1 MPVRHIP
8 SGTPVNE
15 SERKAIEQLKSK
27 LQSHADNWVM
37 LSNLYHH
44 FHAARLSDEIDLVLI
59 GSRGVIVV
67 EIKHWDLGYI
77 KANAIKA
84 ETEAERI
91 NDKAKRIAG
100 KLRQGGRDS
109 GFVSARMLL
118 TGGGTGVSGGQR
130 QLIRGVPVFGL
141 SEWKELIETAGLVVF
156 TQQQIE
162 EAARQIEPHS
172 KPALTG
178 HLRQFGGLINLERI
192 SPLTESFHRVYRGQH
207 PSRRDKVVLHLFDL
221 SASSEKQPKDL
232 ARREFDVIQQWQKSP
247 FVPSLL
253 DSFQEAE
260 EYPGEL
266 FYFSLVD
273 SDAPTLLKRS
283 EDRDWSH
290 DDRIRYA
297 QDALRALHGFH
308 CPDDLQLPALVHRRI
323 NPETLRVRH
332 NGKPLF
338 TGFGFSRIADAQTI
352 STPDAQHAE
361 DEWSAPEVRH
371 GGLPSAD
378 ARSDVYSLCKSLSI
392 LFAGDTN
399 ADREA
404 RDLLGMGC
412 EEDAQKRESP
422 VELASALESHT
433 SPGAKASIAE
443 LPAAEFWD
451 EGTIV
456 PFQSTRYKIV
466 SRLGKGGIGQTFKV
480 VELDANS
487 DELFGTYVAKII
499 QHEADAVVALRAYR
513 KVRAY
518 TVHRNLSALH
528 EIAPSWQGNRFAALL
543 KWVEGIPLHD
553 LTGVLELHREELAE
567 PSVEALV
574 LRWVK
579 DLCEALWQLHQV
591 RLVHGDVSPRNI
603 IVEGG
608 NVVLT
613 DYDTVAD
620 QGSVP
625 RTHHAWYASESVE
638 ARTGITASDDLFAL
652 AATFFHVVVDREPF
666 LFGATRRKNQ
676 GLNWVASDAA
686 DMPQLRAFLDRAT
699 HPDPQRRFMDAR
711 DALSFLTTC
720 LKSDAP
726 SPVAPSPHL
735 TTLSAQVVDRLSN
748 LLSAYPGSRYGNAET
763 RGLDSEFAVQTY
775 VETGLDR
782 ALKRD
787 IQAVNVD
794 LIVLFGNAGDGKT
807 AFLQNLAREVSGDL
821 IPSQQ
826 RQCERRLESGRIF
839 KVNLDGSAAY
849 QEQRANQI
857 LEAFFEPFHTL
868 EPTHNST
875 HAIAINSGKMLE
887 WLDERTDDTPFTV
900 QLRDSLFGSERG
912 SKGPLN
918 PRLRLIDLN
927 HRSLVGGINEG
938 QISTQFLD
946 ALLERFLGTHMEP
959 DPWAVCTSCSAQ
971 HRCSAR
977 ASVLELRDAQRG
989 TRLRKRLAD
998 ALQACHL
1005 RGEIHITA
1013 RELRAALVFIFF
1025 GVHDCQEL
1033 HDNPE
1038 LAPAPYWDRVFA
1050 AEGPASAQRQG
1061 ELLKE
1066 LARFDPALDANPIVD
1081 RQLLA
1086 QQAISLPGTA
1096 ERLASARRRAYFEW
1110 GETDFAHLQ
1119 LLPDALPLHG
1129 AQYLDR
1135 FRRVPLMSE
1144 QEQQAVCH
1152 ELCQG
1157 IARLEDLPEVAHIR
1171 SEGLPLRITPRTPTD
1186 SAFWVTKPWARFT
1199 LTAPLPPATEGLE
1212 LLHTHL
1218 VLTYRYNDG
1227 SEERLPIGLELFHLL
1242 LELKDGLQLSGIGQE
1257 GVFAHLEIFVQRLA
1271 QENSRELWGWH
1282 PEAEAAISRL
1292 RVTWQDGRQTL
1303 VRERAPELA
1312 GERA

>member
-1 MPVRHIP
+1 MPVRHLP
-8 SGTPVNE
+8 CGTPVNE
-15 SERKAIEQLKSK
+15 SERKAIDLLKSK
-27 LQSHADNWVM
+27 LHSAVDNWVM

-44 FHAARLSDEIDLVLI
+44 SRAARLSDEIDLVLI
-59 GSRGVIVV
+59 GCRGVIVV

-77 KANAIKA
+77 KSNAIKA
-84 ETEAERI
+84 EAEAERI

-130 QLIRGVPVFGL
+130 QSIRGVPVFGL
-141 SEWKELIETAGLVVF
+141 SEWRELTEIASLAIF
-156 TQQQIE
+156 TLQQIE
-162 EAARQIEPHS
+162 EVARIIEPHS
-172 KPALTG
+172 SPALTG
-178 HLRQFGGLINLERI
+178 QLRQFGGLINLEKI
-192 SPLTESFHRVYRGQH
+192 SSSTESFHRVYRGQH

-260 EYPGEL
+260 QYPGEL

-283 EDRDWSH
+283 EDKEWSR

-308 CPDDLQLPALVHRRI
+308 CPDDSQLPALVHRNI
-323 NPETLRVRH
+323 TPETLRVRH

-338 TGFGFSRIADAQTI
+338 TGFSFSRIADAQTI
-352 STPDAQHAE
+352 SPTDAQHAA
-361 DEWSAPEVRH
+361 DEWAAPEVRR

-392 LFAGDTN
+392 LFAGDNN

-404 RDLLGMGC
+404 RDLLALGC
-412 EEDAQKRESP
+412 EEDAQRREAP
-422 VELASALESHT
+422 MELVSVLESHT
-433 SPGAKASIAE
+433 PPSSKSSISQ
-443 LPAAEFWD
+443 LPAPQFWD

-456 PFQSTRYKIV
+456 PFQSTHYRIV

-487 DELFGTYVAKII
+487 DELFGTYVAKVI

-528 EIAPSWQGNRFAALL
+528 EIAPTWQRDRFAALL
-543 KWVEGIPLHD
+543 KWIEGVPLHD
-553 LTGVLELHREELAE
+553 LTGVLELYREELAE
-567 PSVEALV
+567 PSVETLA
-574 LRWVK
+574 LRWLK

-613 DYDTVAD
+613 DYDTVTD

-625 RTHHAWYASESVE
+625 RTHHAWYASEVVE
-638 ARTGITASDDLFAL
+638 VGTAITASDDVFAL
-652 AATFFHVVVDREPF
+652 AASHFHVIFDREPF

-676 GLNWVASDAA
+676 GLNWEGIKSA
-686 DMPQLRAFLDRAT
+686 DMPELRAFLDRAT
-699 HPDPQRRFMDAR
+699 HPNAQQRFMDAR
-711 DALSFLTTC
+711 DALSFLTANVTP
-720 LKSDAP
+720 DAP
-726 SPVAPSPHL
+726 SSVAPSPPL
-735 TTLSAQVVDRLSN
+735 TTLSAQVVDRLSD
-748 LLSAYPGSRYGNAET
+748 LLTAYPGSRFGNAET
-763 RGLDSEFAVQTY
+763 RGLDSDFAAQTY
-775 VETGLDR
+775 VETGLDH

-787 IQAVNVD
+787 VQAADVD

-807 AFLQNLAREVSGDL
+807 AFLQNLAQEVSGDF
-821 IPSQQ
+821 IPSKQ
-826 RQCERRLESGRIF
+826 RLCERRLEGGRMF

-849 QEQRANQI
+849 QEQSANQI
-857 LEAFFEPFHTL
+857 LEAFFKPFHTL
-868 EPTHNST
+868 SSAHNAT

-887 WLDERTDDTPFTV
+887 WLDERKDDTPFTE
-900 QLRDSLFGSERG
+900 QLRDSLFGTQAT
-912 SKGPLN
+912 PN

-927 HRSLVGGINEG
+927 QRSLVGGINEG
-938 QISTQFLD
+938 RISTQFLD
-946 ALLERFLGTHMEP
+946 ALLDRFLGTQIKP

-977 ASVLELRDAQRG
+977 ASVLEMRDARRG
-989 TRLRKRLAD
+989 AQLRKRLAD

-1038 LAPAPYWDRVFA
+1038 LTPAPYWDRVFS

-1066 LARFDPALDANPIVD
+1066 LARFDPAIDANPIVD

-1086 QQAISLPGTA
+1086 KLPISAPGTS

-1110 GETDFAHLQ
+1110 GEGEFAQLQ
-1119 LLPDALPLHG
+1119 LSSDALPLHG
-1129 AQYLDR
+1129 AQHLDR
-1135 FRRVPLMSE
+1135 FRRVPLMNE
-1144 QEQQAVCH
+1144 QERQTLCH

-1157 IARLEDLPEVAHIR
+1157 IARLEDLPEVVHTR
-1171 SEGLPLRITPRTPTD
+1171 SDGLPLRLTPRTPTD
-1186 SAFWVTKPWARFT
+1186 SAFWVLKPWIRFT
-1199 LTAPLPPATEGLE
+1199 LTAPLPPATLGLE
-1212 LLHTHL
+1212 VLHTHL
-1218 VLTYRYNDG
+1218 VLTYRYAKG

-1242 LELKDGLQLSGIGQE
+1242 LELKDGMQLSGIGQE

-1271 QENSRELWGWH
+1271 QEDSRELWGWH
-1282 PEAEAAISRL
+1282 PEADAGVMRL
-1292 RVTWQDGRQTL
+1292 RVTLQDGRQTL
-1303 VRERAPELA
+1303 IRELA
-1312 GERA
+1312 PDLSGERV

>member
-8 SGTPVNE
+8 CGTPVNE
-15 SERKAIEQLKSK
+15 SELKAIGLLNSK
-27 LQSHADNWVM
+27 LQSHDDNWVM
-37 LSNLYHH
+37 FSNLHH
-44 FHAARLSDEIDLVLI
+44 HSHAARLSDEIDLVLI

-67 EIKHWDLGYI
+67 EIKHWDLAYI
-77 KANAIKA
+77 KSNVIRA
-84 ETEAERI
+84 EAEAERI
-91 NDKAKRIAG
+91 NDKAKRVAG

-118 TGGGTGVSGGQR
+118 TGGGVGVSGGQR

-141 SEWKELIETAGLVVF
+141 SEWKELIDISGGAVF
-156 TQQQIE
+156 TRQQSE
-162 EAARQIEPHS
+162 EAARLIEPHS

-178 HLRQFGGLINLERI
+178 QLRQFGGLINLERI
-192 SPLTESFHRVYRGQH
+192 SPTTASFHRVYRGEH

-260 EYPGEL
+260 QYPGEL

-273 SDAPTLLKRS
+273 SDAPTLMKRS
-283 EDRDWSH
+283 DDKEWSY

-308 CPDDLQLPALVHRRI
+308 YPEDSQLPALVHRNI
-323 NPETLRVRH
+323 TPETLRVRH

-338 TGFGFSRIADAQTI
+338 TGFSYSRIADAQTI
-352 STPDAQHAE
+352 SSTDSQHAL
-361 DEWSAPEVRH
+361 DEWAAPEVRR

-399 ADREA
+399 PDCEA
-404 RDLLGMGC
+404 RTLLGMGC
-412 EEDAQKRESP
+412 EENAQKRESP
-422 VELASALESHT
+422 LDLASELESHT
-433 SPGAKASIAE
+433 LPGATASSPQ
-443 LPAAEFWD
+443 LPAAEYWD

-466 SRLGKGGIGQTFKV
+466 NRLGKGGIGQTFKV
-480 VELDANS
+480 VELEANS
-487 DELFGTYVAKII
+487 DERFGTYVAKVI
-499 QHEADAVVALRAYR
+499 QHEADGIVALRAYR

-518 TVHRNLSALH
+518 TVHRNLSAVH
-528 EIAPSWQGNRFAALL
+528 EIAPAWQGDRFVALL
-543 KWVEGIPLHD
+543 KWVEGVPLRD
-553 LTGVLELHREELAE
+553 LTGVLELYGEELAE
-567 PSVEALV
+567 PSVEALT
-574 LRWVK
+574 LRWAK
-579 DLCEALWQLHQV
+579 DLCEALWQLHQM

-613 DYDTVAD
+613 DYDMVAD
-620 QGSVP
+620 QGSIP
-625 RTHHAWYASESVE
+625 RTHNAWYASEAVE
-638 ARTGITASDDLFAL
+638 VGAAITTSDDLFAL
-652 AATFFHVVVDREPF
+652 AASLFHVIFDREPF

-676 GLNWVASDAA
+676 GLNWDGIEAGEIRH
-686 DMPQLRAFLDRAT
+686 LRTFLDRAT
-699 HPDPQRRFMDAR
+699 HPNPEQRFSDAR
-711 DALSFLTTC
+711 DALSFLTTEVETG
-720 LKSDAP
+720 AP
-726 SPVAPSPHL
+726 SSVTPSPPL
-735 TTLSAQVVDRLSN
+735 TTLSAQIVDRLSD

-763 RGLDSEFAVQTY
+763 RGLDSDFAAQTY
-775 VETGLDR
+775 VETGLDW

-787 IQAVNVD
+787 VRAAKVD

-807 AFLQNLAREVSGDL
+807 AFLQNLAKEVSGDP

-826 RQCERRLESGRIF
+826 RLCELRLEGGRMF

-849 QEQRANQI
+849 REQSANQI
-857 LEAFFEPFHTL
+857 LEAFFKPFHTL
-868 EPTHNST
+868 APTRNST

-887 WLDERTDDTPFTV
+887 WLDERDADTPFTE

-912 SKGPLN
+912 FKEPPN
-918 PRLRLIDLN
+918 PRMRLIDLN

-946 ALLERFLGTHMEP
+946 VLLDRFLGTQIKP
-959 DPWAVCTSCSAQ
+959 DPWAVCDSCSAQ
-971 HRCSAR
+971 HRCSAW
-977 ASVLELRDAQRG
+977 ASVQELRDAQHAA
-989 TRLRKRLAD
+989 RLRRRLAD

-1038 LAPAPYWDRVFA
+1038 LTPAPYWDRVFA

-1066 LARFDPALDANPIVD
+1066 LARFDPALDANSILD

-1086 QQAISLPGTA
+1086 QHAATAPDTA
-1096 ERLASARRRAYFEW
+1096 EVLASARRRAYFEW
-1110 GETDFAHLQ
+1110 GELDFAQLQ
-1119 LLPDALPLHG
+1119 LTSDALPLHG
-1129 AQYLDR
+1129 AQHLDR

-1144 QEQQAVCH
+1144 QEQRTLCH

-1157 IARLEDLPEVAHIR
+1157 IARLEDLPELAHTR
-1171 SEGLPLRITPRTPTD
+1171 SQGLALRITPRTPTD
-1186 SAFWVTKPWARFT
+1186 SAFWVLKPWARFT
-1199 LTAPLPPATEGLE
+1199 LRAPLPPATQGLE

-1218 VLTYRYNDG
+1218 VVTYHYADG
-1227 SEERLPIGLELFHLL
+1227 SEEHLPIGLELFHLL
-1242 LELKDGLQLSGIGQE
+1242 LELKDGMQLSGIGQE

-1271 QENSRELWGWH
+1271 QEDSRELWGWH
-1282 PEAEAAISRL
+1282 PEAEADVMRL
-1292 RVTWQDGRQTL
+1292 RISLQDGRQTL
-1303 VRERAPELA
+1303 IRELSPELVAERA
-1312 GERA
+1312 

>member
-1 MPVRHIP
+1 MSVRHIP
-8 SGTPVNE
+8 CGAPVNE
-15 SERKAIEQLKSK
+15 SERKAIDLLKSK

-37 LSNLYHH
+37 LSNLHH
-44 FHAARLSDEIDLVLI
+44 HSNATRLSDEIDLILI
-59 GSRGVIVV
+59 GSRGVLVV
-67 EIKHWDLGYI
+67 EIKHWDLAYI
-77 KANAIKA
+77 KSNTVTADA
-84 ETEAERI
+84 EAERI

-100 KLRQGGRDS
+100 KFRKAGKDA
-109 GFVSARMLL
+109 GFVSATMLL

-130 QLIRGVPVFGL
+130 QLIRRVPVFGL
-141 SEWKELIETAGLVVF
+141 TEWKELVEIPGAAIF
-156 TQQQIE
+156 TPQQVE
-162 EAARQIEPHS
+162 EAARLIEPTV

-178 HLRQFGGLINLERI
+178 QLRQFGGLINLERV
-192 SPLTESFHRVYRGQH
+192 SPPAEAFHRVYRGQH
-207 PSRRDKVVLHLFDL
+207 PSRRDKAVLHLFDL
-221 SASSEKQPKDL
+221 SASAEKQPKDL

-273 SDAPTLLKRS
+273 SDASTLFKRS
-283 EDRDWSH
+283 EDEGWSR

-297 QDALRALHGFH
+297 QDALRALHAFH
-308 CPDDLQLPALVHRRI
+308 FPDDPQLPALVHRRI
-323 NPETLRVRH
+323 TPETMRVRH

-338 TGFGFSRIADAQTI
+338 TGFNYSRIADAQTI
-352 STPDAQHAE
+352 SPGGAQSAL
-361 DEWSAPEVRH
+361 DEWAAPEVRS

-378 ARSDVYSLCKSLSI
+378 ARSDVYSLCKSLCI
-392 LFAGDTN
+392 LFTGDTGT
-399 ADREA
+399 DSDA
-404 RDLLGMGC
+404 RDLLALGC
-412 EEDAQKRESP
+412 EETSQKRESP
-422 VELASALESHT
+422 LELASALESHT
-433 SPGAKASIAE
+433 SPGTKASHPE

-456 PFQSTRYKIV
+456 PFQSTRYRIV
-466 SRLGKGGIGQTFKV
+466 SRLGMGGIGQTFKV

-487 DELFGTYVAKII
+487 DERFGTYVAKVIR
-499 QHEADAVVALRAYR
+499 HESDAVTALRAYR

-528 EIAPSWQGNRFAALL
+528 EIAPVWQEDRFVALL
-543 KWVEGIPLHD
+543 KWVEGVPLYD
-553 LTGVLELHREELAE
+553 LMGVLELYREEL
-567 PSVEALV
+567 VETSIETLA
-574 LRWVK
+574 LRWMK

-591 RLVHGDVSPRNI
+591 QLVHGDVSPRNI

-620 QGSVP
+620 QGSAP
-625 RTHHAWYASESVE
+625 RTHHAWYSSEAVE
-638 ARTGITASDDLFAL
+638 TRSAITASDDLFAL
-652 AATFFHVVVDREPF
+652 AASFFHVIFEREPF
-666 LFGATRRKNQ
+666 LFGSVRRKNE
-676 GLNWVASDAA
+676 GLSWNQSEPS

-699 HPDPQRRFMDAR
+699 HRNPHLRFLDAR
-711 DALSFLTTC
+711 DALSFLTTEEKTGP
-720 LKSDAP
+720 LSAVEP
-726 SPVAPSPHL
+726 LPPL
-735 TTLSAQVVDRLSN
+735 TTLSAQVVNRLSD

-763 RGLDSEFAVQTY
+763 RGLDTDFAAQTY

-787 IQAVNVD
+787 VQTGSVD

-807 AFLQNLAREVSGDL
+807 AFLQNLAQEVSGEL
-821 IPSQQ
+821 IPSQK
-826 RQCERRLESGRIF
+826 RLCERRLEGGRMF

-849 QEQRANQI
+849 QQQSANQI
-857 LEAFFEPFHTL
+857 LEEFFKPFHIL
-868 EPTHNST
+868 SPARNST

-887 WLDERTDDTPFTV
+887 WLEARDNETPFTE
-900 QLRDSLFGSERG
+900 QLRASLFGSTNG
-912 SKGPLN
+912 SMGTTN

-946 ALLERFLGTHMEP
+946 ALLNRFLGTEIKP

-977 ASVLELRDAQRG
+977 ASVLEMRDAHRG
-989 TRLRKRLAD
+989 ARLRRRLAD

-1013 RELRAALVFIFF
+1013 RELRSALVFIFF

-1038 LAPAPYWDRVFA
+1038 LTPAPYWDRVFA

-1081 RQLLA
+1081 RKLLA
-1086 QQAISLPGTA
+1086 QQAVAAPG
-1096 ERLASARRRAYFEW
+1096 EVGSLASARRRAYFEW
-1110 GETDFAHLQ
+1110 GEVDFAQLQ
-1119 LLPDALPLHG
+1119 LPADSLPLHG
-1129 AQYLDR
+1129 AQHLDQ
-1135 FRRVPLMSE
+1135 FRSVPLMSVP
-1144 QEQQAVCH
+1144 EQQALCH

-1157 IARLEDLPEVAHIR
+1157 IARLEELPELVHSR
-1171 SEGLPLRITPRTPTD
+1171 SNGLPLRLTPRTPTD
-1186 SAFWVTKPWARFT
+1186 SAFWVLKPWAQFT
-1199 LTAPLPPATEGLE
+1199 LTAPLPPATQGLE

-1218 VLTYRYNDG
+1218 MLTYRYVG
-1227 SEERLPIGLELFHLL
+1227 GGEEQLPIGLELFHLL
-1242 LELKDGLQLSGIGQE
+1242 LELKDGMQLSGIGQE

-1271 QENSRELWGWH
+1271 QENSRELWAWH
-1282 PEAEAAISRL
+1282 PEADEAVRRIRISL
-1292 RVTWQDGRQTL
+1292 QGGRQTL
-1303 VRERAPELA
+1303 TRELIAEH
-1312 GERA
+1312 G